1 MRRLTNIL
9 MTAGTLALLFACG
22 NPKPVQPEKPA
33 NPGAPTG
40 VYLHASTET
49 SLTFQW
55 DAMEHAT
62 GYQWA
67 LYQGSEKVKEGSVSS
82 RNVKVDGLQKA
93 TDYRFG
99 VCSLGATDDSGKR
112 YVSAESSVEVR
123 TQGTIDPPPGPG
135 PEPTQTYEDLLIPA
149 AEEDGIARAFP
160 GAEGGG
166 MYTTGGR
173 GGKVFHVTNL
183 NDSGEGSLR
192 WALGQSGARTIVFD
206 VAGEIALK
214 SVLEVNKG
222 DVTIAGQTA
231 PGDGICLKDYTTNVK
246 ASNVIIRF
254 VRFRLG
260 NAIKDAEGYSTQEDA
275 IWGRRNDNVI
285 LDHCSMS
292 WSVDECASFY
302 ENENFTLQWCILGES
317 LRNAGHKKGSHGY
330 GGIWGGKNA
339 SFHHNLLA
347 HHDNRTPRFDH
358 PQVYADPSN
367 PTRRGHID
375 HRNNV
380 IYNWGSGSGCYGGN
394 DSFIN
399 MVGNYYKPGPA
410 SSDRKF
416 FIEADGPYKESGGT
430 YARYEYPYLYLSGN
444 KHVKYEDISADNAS
458 GVYWKVESGY
468 SGAPVSTEG
477 HIILSPHTITGREG
491 VAAYVTTHTADEA
504 CARVLA
510 TAGACLRRDAVD
522 QRITGN
528 VSAGSA
534 LVKNGLID
542 SPADVGGW
550 PEYKATDAEK
560 AALKDTDGDGMSDAF
575 EDAFGLDKTSA
586 ADGTT
591 KTLDKHGRYTN
602 LEMYLHYLV
611 KDIVAGQNAGGTYTK
626 L

>member
-1 MRRLTNIL
+1 MRKIARIL
-9 MTAGTLALLFACG
+9 GAALVLALVLGCG
-22 NPKPVQPEKPA
+22 ETGSGPEKPE

-40 VYLHASTET
+40 LVLHGATET

-62 GYQWA
+62 GYQWV
-67 LYQGSEKVKEGSVSS
+67 LYLDGNKSKEGSVTA
-82 RNVKVDGLQKA
+82 RNVKVDGLRKA

-99 VCSLGATDDSGKR
+99 VCSIGATDGNGQR
-112 YVSAESSVEVR
+112 FVSRETVIDAR
-123 TQGTIDPPPGPG
+123 TEGSIDPPPGPAK
-135 PEPTQTYEDLLIPA
+135 TYADLLIPA
-149 AEEDGIARAFP
+149 EEEDGVARAFP
-160 GAEGGG
+160 GAGGGG

-173 GGKVFHVTNL
+173 GGAVYHVTNL
-183 NDSGEGSLR
+183 NDSGDGSLR
-192 WALGQSGARTIVFD
+192 WALGKTGPRTIVFD
-206 VAGEIALK
+206 VAGVIALK
-214 SVLEVNKG
+214 SVLEVSKG

-231 PGDGICLKDYTTNVK
+231 PGGGICLKDYSTNVK

-260 NAIKDAEGYSTQEDA
+260 NAIKDSEGYSTQEDA
-275 IWGRRNDNVI
+275 IWGRRNDNLI

-302 ENENFTLQWCILGES
+302 ENENFTLQWCILAES
-317 LRNAGHKKGSHGY
+317 LREAGHKKGAHGY

-394 DSFIN
+394 DSYIN

-416 FIEADGPYKESGGT
+416 FIEADGPYKESGGS

-444 KHVKYEDISADNAS
+444 RHTKYSDISADNAA

-468 SGAPVSTEG
+468 TGAPVSSEG
-477 HIILSPHTITGREG
+477 HVISAPHSITGREG
-491 VAAYVTTHTADEA
+491 RSAYVATHSADIA
-504 CARVLA
+504 FARVLA
-510 TAGACLRRDAVD
+510 YAGASVSRDAVD
-522 QRITGN
+522 SRVVSHVTTG
-528 VSAGSA
+528 SAGA
-534 LVKNGLID
+534 KNGLID

-550 PEYKATDAEK
+550 PEYSATDAQK
-560 AALKDTDGDGMSDAF
+560 ARVADGDGDGMPDWF
-575 EDAFGLDKTSA
+575 EDEFGLDKTDQS
-586 ADGTT
+586 DGNA

-602 LEMYLHYLV
+602 LELYLHYLV
-611 KDIVAGQNAGGTYTK
+611 KDIVAGGNEGASYTK